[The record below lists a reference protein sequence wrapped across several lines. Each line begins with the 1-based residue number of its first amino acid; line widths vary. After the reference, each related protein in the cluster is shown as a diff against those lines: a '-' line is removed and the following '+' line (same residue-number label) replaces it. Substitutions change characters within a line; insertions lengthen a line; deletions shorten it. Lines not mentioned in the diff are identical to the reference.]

1 MILSRSG
8 RRPRRSMSINSP
20 VAQRYRDNEFLLLA
34 KLSDLW
40 WQLLT
45 MAVGHVGP
53 TYVCID

>member
-1 MILSRSG
+1 
-8 RRPRRSMSINSP
+8 MSINSP

-40 WQLLT
+40 WQLIT

-53 TYVCID
+53 TYVCFD